1 MVKNLPPQI
10 FQRKS
15 ISSIINYLKRNEF
28 STTSDAEVIGSLEFG
43 GLSNY
48 WANQIEID
56 ELGDLEGL
64 KKNEKIKLK
73 KILMNLIKKN
83 KFIIN
88 SKDNVNHK
96 LKVDETFTNLFEDVG
111 NLKITKPNLALTP
124 KKTN

>member
-1 MVKNLPPQI
+1 MKVINLDTVVIGSGLSGLSFINEFLKNKKISLISPIKPASQINDVDKEMVKNLPPQI

-73 KILMNLIKKN
+73 KY
-83 KFIIN
+83 
-88 SKDNVNHK
+88 
-96 LKVDETFTNLFEDVG
+96 
-111 NLKITKPNLALTP
+111 
-124 KKTN
+124 